1 LWSTDAVVE
10 IAAPLTP
17 IDADCEHAGVA
28 KLATPLLIS
37 PAFEDRDALWRMIRT
52 HSPYPLMA
60 ALAGYGELLGDDVA
74 PWFRSNW
81 ALDGQ
86 AVDAETMAL
95 LHHEPFVDAT
105 MRVFDAAVVRPVT
118 LLTNINGPMAAG
130 VAHVDT
136 PTFRGLKR
144 SEVPVWL
151 LVVMGASGLF
161 ERWSVRVAGALTW
174 FYDRDDGEYEY
185 WPHGREHGSE
195 CIRGPFGNVALVSDN
210 DLMPHRVGTIGDAQS
225 FSARVRVT
233 QHSTIVSTDD
243 GDWEITN
250 PDAPPQRVPAE
261 DVRVSILWKALTF
274 SDERAARVY
283 DDHEDDL
290 ELATIVDLLRAD
302 LRERGHVVG
311 EPSDPYRDPEWS
323 RVLTSVY
330 SLTP

>member
-1 LWSTDAVVE
+1 M
-10 IAAPLTP
+10 IAAP
-17 IDADCEHAGVA
+17 IVV
-28 KLATPLLIS
+28 S
-37 PAFEDRDALWRMIRT
+37 PAFEDRDAVWRMIQT

-60 ALAGYGELLGDDVA
+60 ALAGYGEMMGKDVS

-86 AVDAETMAL
+86 AVDDETMSL
-95 LHHEPFVDAT
+95 LHHEPFIAAAQ
-105 MRVFDAAVVRPVT
+105 RLFGAAVVRPAT
-118 LLTNINGPMAAG
+118 IITNINGPTASG
-130 VAHVDT
+130 PPHVDT

-161 ERWSVRVAGALTW
+161 QRWSVRVAGAITW

-185 WPHGREHGSE
+185 WPRGVEHPSE
-195 CIRGPFGNVALVSDN
+195 SRRGPFGNLALVGDN
-210 DLMPHRVGTIGDAQS
+210 DLMPHRVGRIGDPQS

-233 QHSTIVSTDD
+233 QHSTIRCTDR

-250 PDAPPQRVPAE
+250 RDGRPQPVPGE

-274 SDERAARVY
+274 RDEREARVY

-290 ELATIVDLLRAD
+290 DLATIVDMLRGD
-302 LRERGHVVG
+302 LARRGHEVE
-311 EPSDPYRDPEWS
+311 EPSDPYRDREWS
-323 RVLTSVY
+323 QLLTSVY
-330 SLTP
+330 VLSR